1 MKDEAPEREAIMQ
14 QWDRWRKM
22 IAGGFAGSLPRDEF
36 EALIDGLLPR
46 ADAPPTLAEAMTVP
60 EVRAMVEAL
69 GNIREMNM
77 TGEDEN
83 GHRWA
88 HSDLI
93 EQEIVAA
100 LARLKGTTP

>member
-46 ADAPPTLAEAMTVP
+46 ADAPPTLAEAMRCGD
-60 EVRAMVEAL
+60 VRELVGHATAAAFTLRLLSKMDGDKCDQLQKGLL
-69 GNIREMNM
+69 GI
-77 TGEDEN
+77 
-83 GHRWA
+83 
-88 HSDLI
+88 I
-93 EQEIVAA
+93 
-100 LARLKGTTP
+100 ARLKGETP

>member
-60 EVRAMVEAL
+60 EVRALVEAAEAAIGHL
-69 GNIREMNM
+69 VGY
-77 TGEDEN
+77 GETSTVRIN
-83 GHRWA
+83 LRA
-88 HSDLI
+88 I
-93 EQEIVAA
+93 
-100 LARLKGTTP
+100 LARLKGLTP